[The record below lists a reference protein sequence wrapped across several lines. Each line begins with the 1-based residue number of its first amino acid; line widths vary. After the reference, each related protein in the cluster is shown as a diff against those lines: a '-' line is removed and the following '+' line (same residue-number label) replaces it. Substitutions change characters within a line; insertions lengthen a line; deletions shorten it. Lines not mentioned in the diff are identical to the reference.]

1 MSGTGKRDDNPSA
14 HHSSQD
20 GDGRHETARQTTGDA
35 LGAYAKGDQEK
46 GDELAEKA
54 RQMDSTAVQEVI
66 DDLDEDAGSDR
77 SVPGKAGSPGSRE
90 ESGR

>member
-1 MSGTGKRDDNPSA
+1 MSGTGKRDDNPPA
-14 HHSSQD
+14 RHSSRD
-20 GDGRHETARQTTGDA
+20 RDERHETARQTTEDA
-35 LGAYAKGDQEK
+35 VGAYAKGDREK
-46 GDELAEKA
+46 GDRLAEKA

-66 DDLDEDAGSDR
+66 DDLDEDAGSDH